1 MNKYLRFGNYIRFIE
16 KKLFGW
22 QRIYSQC
29 GEELI
34 LNSLLNKP
42 VGFYVDV
49 GSNDPRHFNNTFYF
63 YKRIGRAV
71 LRADNNAETLA
82 TQ

>member
-34 LNSLLNKP
+34 FTIK
-42 VGFYVDV
+42 
-49 GSNDPRHFNNTFYF
+49 
-63 YKRIGRAV
+63 
-71 LRADNNAETLA
+71 
-82 TQ
+82 